1 MDKKESQGVSNQRR
15 RGARGNMASLYVPI
29 NLYVDALGQA
39 CSQPASQAK
48 GQLFLHAGISTTSS
62 PEPHGFEP
70 LW

>member
-1 MDKKESQGVSNQRR
+1 
-15 RGARGNMASLYVPI
+15 MASLYVPI